1 MEVETYI
8 NMLLCKSNLDNDDD
22 FEKIRNK
29 FQEFIREKKF
39 GVFDW
44 DKISPLIEDSNVRA
58 KILPIATFM
67 APVSNIVASSM
78 KGNPRLIKR
87 FLNAYELRTKLL
99 EVGGIDDQQ
108 IKLALLKLMIIEKT
122 DENLFSQLYKWKDD
136 KRDENI
142 EQLEKLAENDNA
154 IYVDRLKAWNTPFM
168 RNLLC
173 QSPKFTEVDM
183 KTLFWATRATYGD
196 SMSGLTLTSQNVREL
211 IKLTID
217 PSTSDNMLKDT
228 FVKRIQELMGN
239 DLNDFFNL
247 LDRQILS
254 VPEQKYGYNVYWAC
268 ITNDIEGSF
277 ERFKLLLN
285 RIPTDK
291 IPGAMGTKFKSIAR
305 KFPEDKVFKGFFSS
319 DSEISRSMK

>member
-1 MEVETYI
+1 
-8 NMLLCKSNLDNDDD
+8 
-22 FEKIRNK
+22 
-29 FQEFIREKKF
+29 
-39 GVFDW
+39 
-44 DKISPLIEDSNVRA
+44 
-58 KILPIATFM
+58 
-67 APVSNIVASSM
+67 
-78 KGNPRLIKR
+78 
-87 FLNAYELRTKLL
+87 
-99 EVGGIDDQQ
+99 
-108 IKLALLKLMIIEKT
+108 
-122 DENLFSQLYKWKDD
+122 
-136 KRDENI
+136 
-142 EQLEKLAENDNA
+142 
-154 IYVDRLKAWNTPFM
+154 
-168 RNLLC
+168 
-173 QSPKFTEVDM
+173 
-183 KTLFWATRATYGD
+183 
-196 SMSGLTLTSQNVREL
+196 
-211 IKLTID
+211 
-217 PSTSDNMLKDT
+217 MLKDT